1 MLEELFIFIDIILF
15 YFQWM
20 ICTVLCILCMMTRML
35 EKQTVFFSLQLL
47 LRVSTFIYI
56 FINKSGL
63 FEWKRTWAGFCRLF
77 IPVLQIQLS
86 WWEGS
91 DPINRFFYRRIF
103 VPSSSQDVI
112 FAFVLSE
119 FKREVIVG
127 FDGIGGIVDHHCLY
141 FLFINWYN
149 SNLTKKNVYISK
161 QAVISYLN
169 IWGFIVEKIIHILF
183 ISVRE

>member
-77 IPVLQIQLS
+77 IPVLPLEIQLS

-119 FKREVIVG
+119 LKREVIVG

-141 FLFINWYN
+141 FLFINWYQ
-149 SNLTKKNVYISK
+149 LITLILPRRMYIFHNK
-161 QAVISYLN
+161 QLYL
-169 IWGFIVEKIIHILF
+169 IWIFECLL
-183 ISVRE
+183 